1 MSSVQ
6 HPPLRRRTPGI
17 LADYEA
23 LLTRAIENLPDSSPT
38 RREDLYQ
45 RTRAALVSQ
54 LRASRQESS
63 IDSELDILNEV
74 IERVE
79 SRISAKA
86 ASTALRQLAKPA
98 LEGSDGWLGNL
109 LSRASE
115 DDDPR
120 PPPREV
126 SLRSVATTSLQTSES
141 VVAHDSRLQLMRT
154 QTRSTEHRYF
164 KDPVPVQAPPPLP
177 TKSVPAVPRAM
188 SRSEEMDRALRR
200 LQNDS
205 PGVEASALI
214 SEDGLMIASA
224 LAPNMEESRVAG
236 MTATLVNLGSRAAIE
251 LARGE
256 VQEVIVRGEHG
267 YAVLVRAGRGALL
280 LALTNESA
288 KLGLVFFDMRE
299 AARALSKVL

>member
-1 MSSVQ
+1 M
-6 HPPLRRRTPGI
+6 
-17 LADYEA
+17 
-23 LLTRAIENLPDSSPT
+23 
-38 RREDLYQ
+38 
-45 RTRAALVSQ
+45 SQ
-54 LRASRQESS
+54 LRASRQEAS

-79 SRISAKA
+79 SRISAR
-86 ASTALRQLAKPA
+86 ASTALRQLAKPD
-98 LEGSDGWLGNL
+98 LDPQSDGWLGNLLTRASEDDEPRPHREVSLRNL

-115 DDDPR
+115 DDEPR
-120 PPPREV
+120 PHREV
-126 SLRSVATTSLQTSES
+126 SLRSVATTSLQTSEA
-141 VVAHDSRLQLMRT
+141 VVGNDSRLAFTRT

-164 KDPVPVQAPPPLP
+164 KDPVPVAPKPVA
-177 TKSVPAVPRAM
+177 VPAAPRAM
-188 SRSEEMDRALRR
+188 SRSEEMERALRR

-224 LAPNMEESRVAG
+224 LAPDMEESRVAG
-236 MTATLVNLGSRAAIE
+236 MTATLVNLGSRAAVE

-280 LALTNESA
+280 LALTNENA

-299 AARALSKVL
+299 TARTLSRVL